1 MVAISLSGSG
11 EGPGWVTAPGYSTQ
25 RICRLVAMS
34 DNAIS
39 VQQGRGEGEQPR
51 TGPLLALNVAA
62 AAIVALSLWIGEL
75 PEHRKP
81 FGPFTEIA
89 DFLGFL
95 DERTRQGRFLQRLR
109 SLGLLD

>member
-1 MVAISLSGSG
+1 MKLPRPRIGGRVSLVG
-11 EGPGWVTAPGYSTQ
+11 
-25 RICRLVAMS
+25 
-34 DNAIS
+34 
-39 VQQGRGEGEQPR
+39 
-51 TGPLLALNVAA
+51 NVAA

-95 DERTRQGRFLQRLR
+95 DERTPQGRLVRCLRKLRL
-109 SLGLLD
+109 LE